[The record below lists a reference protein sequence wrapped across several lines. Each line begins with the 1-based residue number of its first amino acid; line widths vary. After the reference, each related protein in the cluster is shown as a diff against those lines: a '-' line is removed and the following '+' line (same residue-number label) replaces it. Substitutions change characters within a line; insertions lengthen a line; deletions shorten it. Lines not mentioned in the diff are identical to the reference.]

1 VHALQQDQLHVDG
14 ISIYELDPKTGLFN
28 QHRVEHLLVND
39 APIQAP
45 HGIFSLIKE
54 EEVRQGPEPVFYE
67 SITSTV
73 WKVSFIRW
81 I

>member
-54 EEVRQGPEPVFYE
+54 E
-67 SITSTV
+67 
-73 WKVSFIRW
+73 
-81 I
+81 